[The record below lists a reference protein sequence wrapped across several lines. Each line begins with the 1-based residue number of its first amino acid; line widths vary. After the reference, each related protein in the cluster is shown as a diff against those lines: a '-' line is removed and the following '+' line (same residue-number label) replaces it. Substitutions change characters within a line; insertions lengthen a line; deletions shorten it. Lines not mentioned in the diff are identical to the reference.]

1 MTYLGISYDILK
13 VLIPKLV
20 NLYEIR
26 QTLKNFIN
34 FQTNLTILVNKC
46 IKSNKINVLFVK
58 FYSFYRES

>member
-26 QTLKNFIN
+26 QTLKNFVN
-34 FQTNLTILVNKC
+34 FQINLTILVNKI
-46 IKSNKINVLFVK
+46 IKSKKI
-58 FYSFYRES
+58 